1 MDRVGAESGLRR
13 EGKMAAVEVGELEVT
28 AAGKDRL
35 GDVGLGHADAE
46 VVIDGP
52 EAGVEE
58 IMGRRGQGKTVIG
71 GIRPSL

>member
-1 MDRVGAESGLRR
+1 VDRVGAERGLGR
-13 EGKMAAVEVGELEVT
+13 ERERAAVEVGESEVES
-28 AAGKDRL
+28 AGKDRL

-52 EAGVEE
+52 EAGVVE
-58 IMGRRGQGKTVIG
+58 IMGRRGQGETVIG